1 MVWKI
6 DDLIAVLSVEDK
18 VKLVVGVGRAKEVP
32 GAAGETRSVRDVK
45 PISLTDGPSGVRIE
59 GSGDLWYYA
68 TAFPAPIMLAST
80 WNPEVVEEVG
90 KAMGEEAKYYN
101 ISVLLAPG
109 LNIHRH
115 PLCGRNFEYFSEDP
129 LLSGVMA
136 AAFVRGVQSTG
147 VAATL
152 KHFVANEQ
160 EVNRRI
166 VDTIV
171 SEKALREIYLKAFE
185 IAIKEGDPWAI
196 MCSYNKLNGVY
207 TCQSEWLLTQ
217 VLRNEWGFKGLVMT
231 DWDAGDN
238 PVEQIKA
245 STDLIMPGNDDIVKW
260 VIEAVNRGALPI
272 HYLDRAVKKVLELIE
287 RTATARESRREIDW
301 KKHSEVAYRAAVE
314 GVVLLKNNG
323 ILPLKPGTRVA
334 VFGTGQVETLKS
346 GMGSGHNHP
355 RYVVTILEGLKK
367 SEVIV
372 DEELSSKYENYV
384 LSKRGKD
391 KLDKLYRDEIL
402 LEHIPQDIV
411 SEEDVAKYAER
422 NDVAL
427 IVITRISG
435 EGWDRKSVKGDFY
448 LTDDEQKLIDIVSKY
463 FHSKEKKVIV
473 ILNIAGPVEI
483 VSWRDKVDAILVIWL
498 PGQEAG
504 KVVADI
510 LLGKV
515 SPSGKLPITF
525 PKDWKD
531 VPVAKSSEC
540 YPGIPQDN
548 PRFVVYCEDIYVGYR
563 YYDTFGIEPAYEF
576 GYGLSYTKFEYRDIK
591 VEKTGTS
598 VKVSLD
604 VINVGAYPGKEVV
617 QIYIK
622 APKGRI
628 PKPFQE
634 LKGFKKTKLLKPGEK
649 ERIEITIPIRELAS
663 YDPDRKLWV
672 VEPGEYQVRVG
683 TSSRDIR
690 LIASF
695 TISEEHVFAP

>member
-6 DDLIAVLSVEDK
+6 DDLIAVLSIEDK

-32 GAAGETRSVRDVK
+32 GAAGETRSVKDVK

-59 GSGDLWYYA
+59 GSEDLWYYA

-136 AAFVRGVQSTG
+136 TAFVRGVQSTG

-152 KHFVANEQ
+152 KHFVVNEQ

-231 DWDAGDN
+231 DWNAGDN

-245 STDLIMPGNDDIVKW
+245 GTDLIMPGNDDIVKW

-287 RTATARESRREIDW
+287 RTAVARESRREIDW
-301 KKHSEVAYRAAVE
+301 EKHSEIAYRAAVE

-334 VFGTGQVETLKS
+334 IFGTGQVETFKS

-367 SEVIV
+367 
-372 DEELSSKYENYV
+372 
-384 LSKRGKD
+384 KR
-391 KLDKLYRDEIL
+391 
-402 LEHIPQDIV
+402 
-411 SEEDVAKYAER
+411 
-422 NDVAL
+422 
-427 IVITRISG
+427 
-435 EGWDRKSVKGDFY
+435 
-448 LTDDEQKLIDIVSKY
+448 
-463 FHSKEKKVIV
+463 
-473 ILNIAGPVEI
+473 
-483 VSWRDKVDAILVIWL
+483 
-498 PGQEAG
+498 
-504 KVVADI
+504 
-510 LLGKV
+510 
-515 SPSGKLPITF
+515 
-525 PKDWKD
+525 
-531 VPVAKSSEC
+531 
-540 YPGIPQDN
+540 
-548 PRFVVYCEDIYVGYR
+548 
-563 YYDTFGIEPAYEF
+563 
-576 GYGLSYTKFEYRDIK
+576 SY
-591 VEKTGTS
+591 S
-598 VKVSLD
+598 
-604 VINVGAYPGKEVV
+604 
-617 QIYIK
+617 
-622 APKGRI
+622 
-628 PKPFQE
+628 
-634 LKGFKKTKLLKPGEK
+634 
-649 ERIEITIPIRELAS
+649 
-663 YDPDRKLWV
+663 
-672 VEPGEYQVRVG
+672 
-683 TSSRDIR
+683 
-690 LIASF
+690 
-695 TISEEHVFAP
+695 

>member
-32 GAAGETRSVRDVK
+32 GAAGETRSVKDVK

-59 GSGDLWYYA
+59 GSGDLWHYA

-136 AAFVRGVQSTG
+136 ATFVRGVQSTG

-245 STDLIMPGNDDIVKW
+245 GTDLIMPGNDDIVKW

-287 RTATARESRREIDW
+287 RTAIARESRREIDW
-301 KKHSEVAYRAAVE
+301 EKHSEVAYRAAVE

-367 SEVIV
+367 NEVIV
-372 DEELSSKYENYV
+372 DEELSSRYENYV

-483 VSWRDKVDAILVIWL
+483 VSWRDRVDAILVIWL

-510 LLGKV
+510 LLGRV

-604 VINVGAYPGKEVV
+604 VINVDAYPGKEVV

-683 TSSRDIR
+683 ASSRDIR
-690 LIASF
+690 LVASF

>member
-1 MVWKI
+1 MVWEI
-6 DDLIAVLSVEDK
+6 DDLIAVLSIEDK

-68 TAFPAPIMLAST
+68 TAFPAPIMLASS
-80 WNPEVVEEVG
+80 WDPEVVEEVG
-90 KAMGEEAKYYN
+90 RAMGEEVKYYN
-101 ISVLLAPG
+101 TSVFLAPG

-196 MCSYNKLNGVY
+196 MCSYNKLSGVY

-217 VLRNEWGFKGLVMT
+217 VLRNEWGFKGLIMT
-231 DWDAGDN
+231 DWGAGDN

-245 STDLIMPGNDDIVKW
+245 GTDLIMPGNDDIVKW
-260 VIEAVNRGALPI
+260 VIEAINQGALPI

-287 RTATARESRREIDW
+287 RTAVARESRREIDW

-314 GVVLLKNNG
+314 GVVLLKNNDV
-323 ILPLKPGTRVA
+323 LPLKPGTRVA

-435 EGWDRKSVKGDFY
+435 EGWDRKIVKGDFY

-510 LLGKV
+510 LLGRV

-563 YYDTFGIEPAYEF
+563 YYDTFDIEPAYEF

-591 VEKTGTS
+591 AEKTGTS

-604 VINVGAYPGKEVV
+604 VINVGTYPGKEVV

-683 TSSRDIR
+683 ASSRDAR
-690 LIASF
+690 LVASF

>member
-1 MVWKI
+1 
-6 DDLIAVLSVEDK
+6 
-18 VKLVVGVGRAKEVP
+18 
-32 GAAGETRSVRDVK
+32 
-45 PISLTDGPSGVRIE
+45 
-59 GSGDLWYYA
+59 
-68 TAFPAPIMLAST
+68 
-80 WNPEVVEEVG
+80 
-90 KAMGEEAKYYN
+90 
-101 ISVLLAPG
+101 
-109 LNIHRH
+109 
-115 PLCGRNFEYFSEDP
+115 
-129 LLSGVMA
+129 
-136 AAFVRGVQSTG
+136 
-147 VAATL
+147 L
-152 KHFVANEQ
+152 K
-160 EVNRRI
+160 
-166 VDTIV
+166 
-171 SEKALREIYLKAFE
+171 
-185 IAIKEGDPWAI
+185 
-196 MCSYNKLNGVY
+196 
-207 TCQSEWLLTQ
+207 
-217 VLRNEWGFKGLVMT
+217 VLR
-231 DWDAGDN
+231 
-238 PVEQIKA
+238 
-245 STDLIMPGNDDIVKW
+245 
-260 VIEAVNRGALPI
+260 
-272 HYLDRAVKKVLELIE
+272 
-287 RTATARESRREIDW
+287 
-301 KKHSEVAYRAAVE
+301 
-314 GVVLLKNNG
+314 KN
-323 ILPLKPGTRVA
+323 
-334 VFGTGQVETLKS
+334 
-346 GMGSGHNHP
+346 
-355 RYVVTILEGLKK
+355 
-367 SEVIV
+367 EVIV
-372 DEELSSKYENYV
+372 DEELSSRYENYV

-510 LLGKV
+510 LLGRV
-515 SPSGKLPITF
+515 NPSGKLPITF

-563 YYDTFGIEPAYEF
+563 YYDTFGVEPAYEF

-604 VINVGAYPGKEVV
+604 VINVGTYPGKEVV

-683 TSSRDIR
+683 ASSRDIR

-695 TISEEHVFAP
+695 TISKEHVFAP